1 MNARLRRLAEAA
13 IRAPSADNSQPW
25 SLDWDGATL
34 AVQHRDSASD
44 TFGRGAHA
52 SLLSAGHVVE
62 AACEYLQ
69 AARARWELRRP
80 VDPTPGTPYAQIAI
94 ASFGDVEPGAVP
106 GLGRHTNRLPFAARP
121 LPPAGLREAGSQREG
136 AARIVVV
143 DEPRR
148 QRAVAEIVKA
158 CSRVRFR
165 TRELHE
171 GLMRSLRWTEGEA
184 AAGDG
189 LDVATLHLPPGARAF
204 MRATSDWR
212 TQDRLNKLGLHRL
225 LAAADSALLYRAPAL
240 LAVVGPDA
248 ADDVVAAGRL
258 SQRVWTALNAL
269 GLGVQPYYAATDQ
282 YVRLRRGVVP
292 PSLSGEVRGAVAEL
306 PRLLGLRD
314 GEMLHL
320 LFRVGWPTR
329 EPQRSR
335 RLPVDTLFIDRSGG
349 RPPA

>member
-52 SLLSAGHVVE
+52 SMLSAGHVVE
-62 AACEYLQ
+62 AACEFLH
-69 AARARWELRRP
+69 AARARFDVGAPAQPRL
-80 VDPTPGTPYAQIAI
+80 GAPYAAIAI
-94 ASFGDVEPGAVP
+94 ASLGEAEPRDLP
-106 GLGRHTNRLPFAARP
+106 GTARHTNRFPYATRALPLAA
-121 LPPAGLREAGSQREG
+121 LRDIGAQREG

-143 DEPRR
+143 DDARR
-148 QRAVAEIVKA
+148 RHGIAEVVKA
-158 CSRVRFR
+158 CSRARFR

-171 GLMRSLRWTEGEA
+171 GLMRSLRWTEAEA

-212 TQDRLNKLGLHRL
+212 TQERLNRLGLYRL
-225 LAAADSALLYRAPAL
+225 LATADSALLFRAPAL
-240 LAVVGPDA
+240 AAVVGHEDA
-248 ADDVVAAGRL
+248 EGVLAAGRL

-269 GLGVQPYYAATDQ
+269 GLAVHPYYAATDQ
-282 YVRLRRGVVP
+282 RVRLNEGAVP
-292 PSLSGEVRGAVAEL
+292 LELRGEVAGALGEL
-306 PRLLGLRD
+306 PRLLDLAD
-314 GEMLHL
+314 GDVLHL
-320 LFRVGWPTR
+320 MFRIGWPTR
-329 EPQRSR
+329 EPRRSR
-335 RLPVDTLFIDRSGG
+335 RLPVDRLFADRGG
-349 RPPA
+349 ARAPA